1 MDNNVYDNFLDF
13 LGDITETVL
22 GVSSAS
28 QQFVVTFLPK
38 YRVQLLGYD
47 RLVFIR
53 F

>member
-28 QQFVVTFLPK
+28 QQFVVTFFAEIS
-38 YRVQLLGYD
+38 GS
-47 RLVFIR
+47 IAWI
-53 F
+53 